1 MDPSLVL
8 FDADGRELDRD
19 RDTNRRDPMIDFT
32 APADGT
38 YYVEL
43 HDFLYVGSGEYYYR
57 LSIDSRPHLD
67 LLSRRR
73 ACRARQASSPSTAAT
88 CRAERPRS
96 CTAPMASRW
105 SRWWCDIALPGDR
118 RRREVG
124 ICLARRAR

>member
-1 MDPSLVL
+1 
-8 FDADGRELDRD
+8 
-19 RDTNRRDPMIDFT
+19 MIDFT

-67 LLSRRR
+67 FVFPPAGLP
-73 ACRARQASSPSTAAT
+73 ARPASSPSTAAT

-96 CTAPMASRW
+96 
-105 SRWWCDIALPGDR
+105 
-118 RRREVG
+118 
-124 ICLARRAR
+124 